1 MALMLSSNIVFFLTK
16 IFLHFFISI
25 VTKNMSVSW
34 QSAVS
39 GNPKIL
45 DICFVRQKF
54 FKKGGENRSKKAGRG
69 VRRFMAKVINYI
81 LFLGNLA

>member
-1 MALMLSSNIVFFLTK
+1 METFFIKIFLQELVEFFFFTK

-54 FKKGGENRSKKAGRG
+54 
-69 VRRFMAKVINYI
+69 I
-81 LFLGNLA
+81 L